1 MSTKTKTN
9 NAAKAI
15 EAQVIEVVEKK
26 KPGRPTVPGSKRQ
39 QQLEAQ
45 LERLKNGYAGRGRPA
60 NPESEGYKKRMKQAW
75 KVIAQYA
82 EAGVLTINDQ
92 DEMIKWT

>member
-9 NAAKAI
+9 NAVKAI
-15 EAQVIEVVEKK
+15 EAQVIEVVEQR

-45 LERLKNGYAGRGRPA
+45 LERLKNGYVGRGRPV
-60 NPESEGYKKRMKQAW
+60 NPESDGYKKRMKQAW
-75 KVIAQYA
+75 TVIAQYA
-82 EAGVLTINDQ
+82 EQGVLTINDK
-92 DEMIKWT
+92 DEMVKWM

>member
-26 KPGRPTVPGSKRQ
+26 KPGRPPVPGSKRQ

-75 KVIAQYA
+75 KVINQYA